1 MSRSRAG
8 SGILG
13 IVAVTAAVIGS
24 ARVAH
29 AQAPGAAGPPTSGPP
44 QGGYPPPPPPSGY
57 PPPPPPS
64 GYPPPP
70 PPSGYPPPPPPSGYP
85 PPPPPS
91 GYPPPP
97 PAQPPEPDGIH
108 RSGFIIGFSLGW
120 GSISCSSCPDGDSL
134 SGAAVDI
141 HLGGML
147 APNVALMF
155 DGSGIGHTIDGSGTL
170 THVVDT
176 LAVQVWASGSGS
188 RPASASGGC
197 RCRTTEA
204 RRCTRRRVRRG
215 WSPSASS
222 CSRVA
227 RRRSMSSYAG
237 PPRRS
242 PMAP

>member
-44 QGGYPPPPPPSGY
+44 QG
-57 PPPPPPS
+57 
-64 GYPPPP
+64 
-70 PPSGYPPPPPPSGYP
+70 GYPPPPPPSGYP

-176 LAVQVWASGSGS
+176 LAVQVWASERFWLKAGVGVGRLSLSDNGSEALHSETRAAGMVAIGLELFQGRS
-188 RPASASGGC
+188 SALD
-197 RCRTTEA
+197 
-204 RRCTRRRVRRG
+204 VQLRG
-215 WSPSASS
+215 AATSFSDGTLTNSS
-222 CSRVA
+222 IHIGYSW
-227 RRRSMSSYAG
+227 Y
-237 PPRRS
+237 
-242 PMAP
+242 